1 MSDGPEHRI
10 LLVEDDQALASLLA
24 EYLGNHGYIVD
35 LLYTGSEVIR
45 RVLETGP
52 DLVILDL
59 MLPDTSG
66 LDVCK
71 ELRSSWRGPVLMLTA
86 MKEDADVVVGLE
98 VGADDYVGKPAS
110 PRVILARVR
119 ALLRRS
125 SSDEKAECVI
135 LGRLRI
141 DVPSRR
147 TFLDGEE
154 LALTTTEF
162 DLLTLLGRRAG
173 RVQGRESLVE
183 ELRGIDF
190 TSIDRSVDV
199 IVSRLRRKLGDSGD
213 MIRTVRG
220 VGYVMSLP
228 REEER

>member
-1 MSDGPEHRI
+1 MSEGPEQRI

-35 LLYTGSEVIR
+35 LLHEGSGVMR
-45 RVLETGP
+45 RVVDTGP
-52 DLVILDL
+52 DLVVLDL
-59 MLPDTSG
+59 MLPDRSG

-71 ELRSSWRGPVLMLTA
+71 ELRTSWRGPVLMLTA
-86 MKEDADVVVGLE
+86 MKDDADVIVGLE

-110 PRVILARVR
+110 PRMILARVR

-125 SSDEKAECVI
+125 TSDEKAECVL
-135 LGRLRI
+135 LGRLRV

-147 TFLDGEE
+147 AFLDGDEIS
-154 LALTTTEF
+154 LTTTEF

-173 RVQGRESLVE
+173 RVQGRETLVE

-199 IVSRLRRKLGDSGD
+199 IVSRLRRKLGDAGE

-220 VGYVMSLP
+220 VGYVMALP
-228 REEER
+228 REDER

>member
-1 MSDGPEHRI
+1 MSDGPEYSI

-35 LLYTGSEVIR
+35 VLHTGSEVIG
-45 RVLETGP
+45 RVLETSP

-71 ELRSSWRGPVLMLTA
+71 ELRTSWRGPVLMLTA
-86 MKEDADVVVGLE
+86 MKDDADVVVGLE
-98 VGADDYVGKPAS
+98 VGADDYIGKPAS

-125 SSDEKAECVI
+125 SADERAECI
-135 LGRLRI
+135 LLGRIRI

-147 TFLDGEE
+147 VFLDGEE
-154 LALTTTEF
+154 IALTTTEF
-162 DLLTLLGRRAG
+162 DLLTLLSRRAG
-173 RVQGRESLVE
+173 RVQQRETLVE

-199 IVSRLRRKLGDSGD
+199 IVSRLRRKLGDAGD
-213 MIRTVRG
+213 SIRTVRG
-220 VGYVMSLP
+220 VGYVMSIP
-228 REEER
+228 GRDER